1 MLDVSPAAPAPGQPR
16 HMCEARHQVSHLH
29 SLQLYTDPTHRRLSL
44 RGAKHF
50 YWTIFFPSC
59 SCKPSFVIKMVLQ
72 TRNLSFKR
80 IALAGCWRSIVPWYT
95 NCPTLKFTVYVKLL
109 HFRRGRCV
117 LCIAIAT
124 ARPPETFSRK
134 NAGSDKKCS
143 TFSDSSKNLTAKSE
157 IFKSL
162 RETKIFR
169 IHIFVI
175 S

>member
-29 SLQLYTDPTHRRLSL
+29 PLQLYTDPTHRRLSL

-50 YWTIFFPSC
+50 YWTIFFPSR

-72 TRNLSFKR
+72 TPICLLRGSHSWMLEIDR
-80 IALAGCWRSIVPWYT
+80 P